1 MDRESSTVSNY
12 NHSIS
17 LLERKTLVITGVKK
31 IENFDNLHF
40 LLETTMGFM
49 IVKGEG
55 LELIKLDTLAGNV
68 TIKGTINIYP
78 AIKFIVKNNKI
89 HLKFKLQQYEFWE
102 YTNIEIK
109 ELKNIYKNEIAEN
122 NIEHILKEEEN

>member
-1 MDRESSTVSNY
+1 MDKDNSGINNY

-31 IENFDNLHF
+31 IENFDDKHF

-68 TIKGTINIYP
+68 TIKGLINSIDY
-78 AIKFIVKNNKI
+78 ISDSNKKN
-89 HLKFKLQQYEFWE
+89 
-102 YTNIEIK
+102 
-109 ELKNIYKNEIAEN
+109 
-122 NIEHILKEEEN
+122 KEESVFNRLFK

>member
-1 MDRESSTVSNY
+1 MEKDNSSINSY

-40 LLETTMGFM
+40 LLETTMGFL
-49 IVKGEG
+49 IIKGDG

-68 TIKGTINIYP
+68 TIKGSINSFEYILENT
-78 AIKFIVKNNKI
+78 KKNREESV
-89 HLKFKLQQYEFWE
+89 LSRLFK
-102 YTNIEIK
+102 
-109 ELKNIYKNEIAEN
+109 
-122 NIEHILKEEEN
+122 

>member
-68 TIKGTINIYP
+68 TIKGTVNSIDYILES
-78 AIKFIVKNNKI
+78 KKKEREESV
-89 HLKFKLQQYEFWE
+89 LSRLFKWWF
-102 YTNIEIK
+102 
-109 ELKNIYKNEIAEN
+109 
-122 NIEHILKEEEN
+122 